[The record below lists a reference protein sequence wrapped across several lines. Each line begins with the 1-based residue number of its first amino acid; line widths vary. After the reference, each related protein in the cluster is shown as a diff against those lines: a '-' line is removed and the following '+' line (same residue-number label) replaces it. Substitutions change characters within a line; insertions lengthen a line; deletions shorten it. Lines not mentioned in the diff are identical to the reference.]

1 MRIAIVAPGG
11 VGGTFGGRL
20 AKAGAEVVALA
31 RGAHLAAIR
40 KRGLRIEGPLGDDT
54 VNIQASDDA
63 ATLGPA
69 DIVLF
74 AVKLYQAEEA
84 ARAAAPFFVSGTIGI
99 TLLNGIGG
107 PEAIASVLSG
117 ATILAGSAYVSAVIA
132 APGQIRY
139 VGNMSR
145 IVLGAPPQDD
155 QLAGAKVAK
164 FVERCRHAGIAAEIA
179 EDVRVVLWTKL
190 LGLAANA
197 ALTAA
202 ARLPAG
208 LLYQDPDVLAVAT
221 ALVAETAAVAR
232 AAGVPLP
239 DGVAAQNLA
248 LLKSFP
254 AGMYASNVPRSRPRR
269 SARSRRFLWPCGAG
283 GTPTRRADTASC
295 GALCRAEA
303 APRRH
308 TNRCPEA
315 APKRVF
321 TQSACLLNL

>member
-40 KRGLRIEGPLGDDT
+40 ERGLRVEGPLGDDT

-63 ATLGPA
+63 AALGPA

-84 ARAAAPFFVSGTIGI
+84 ARAAALFFASGTIGI

-107 PEAIASVLSG
+107 AEAITSVLSG

-132 APGQIRY
+132 APGHIRY
-139 VGNMSR
+139 IGNMSR
-145 IVLGAPPQDD
+145 IVFGAPPQDD
-155 QLAGAKVAK
+155 ELAGAKVAE

-232 AAGVPLP
+232 AA
-239 DGVAAQNLA
+239 
-248 LLKSFP
+248 F
-254 AGMYASNVPRSRPRR
+254 
-269 SARSRRFLWPCGAG
+269 F
-283 GTPTRRADTASC
+283 
-295 GALCRAEA
+295 
-303 APRRH
+303 
-308 TNRCPEA
+308 
-315 APKRVF
+315 
-321 TQSACLLNL
+321 